1 MEDVVVGISVPYGGS
16 SVTVAVPD
24 ANLVGVF
31 GPKRVAPADEDAVLA
46 RALRGPSG
54 PLGLGEFLAAGSPVV
69 VVNDHTR
76 MTPTAKVLAHLG
88 RALEDRR
95 PTFVVATGSHRAPT
109 EDELRWILGTWY
121 DRHRARTFVHDAR
134 DDAAH
139 ARVGV
144 TERGTEVRLDRRVV
158 EAERLL
164 VIGSVEPH
172 YFAGFTGGRKAL
184 LPGVAAYCSVEQ
196 NHALAMSPGSRALAL
211 AGNPVHEDMAEAA
224 AMLADVPTFA
234 VMTVLDHDNRI
245 HAAAAGDLEA
255 SFEETARVAADVNSV
270 RVPHAADVVVAVASA
285 PLDMDL
291 YQSQKAV
298 EHARMALAEGG
309 TLILVSACDQGI
321 GPPAFVEI
329 IHAVRLGSDA
339 GGGGAGGHMLGRH
352 KAAGLID
359 LMRHADLWA
368 VTRLPDEV
376 IEGIGARP
384 FPSLQGALDAALDRN
399 PGARV
404 LFLMAASTTVPVI
417 G

>member
-1 MEDVVVGISVPYGGS
+1 MSITVPYGGS
-16 SVTVAVPD
+16 TVTVTVPEQ
-24 ANLVGVF
+24 NLVGVF
-31 GPKRVAPADEDAVLA
+31 GPRRVAPADEDAVIA
-46 RALRGPSG
+46 RALREPSG
-54 PLGLGEFLAAGSPVV
+54 PLSLGGFLAGASPVV

-88 RALEDRR
+88 RALEDRS
-95 PTFVVATGSHRAPT
+95 PTFVVATGVHRAPT
-109 EDELRWILGTWY
+109 EDELRVILGAWY
-121 DRHRARTFVHDAR
+121 DRHRTRAFVHDAR
-134 DDAAH
+134 DESALV
-139 ARVGV
+139 RVG
-144 TERGTEVRLDRRVV
+144 TTSRGTEVRLDRRVV

-184 LPGVAAYCSVEQ
+184 LPGVAAYGSVEQ

-224 AMLADVPTFA
+224 AMLARVPTFA

-245 HAAAAGDLEA
+245 HAATAGDLEG
-255 SFEETARVAADVNSV
+255 SFEEAARVAADLNSV
-270 RVPHAADVVVAVASA
+270 RVPCAADVVVAVASS

-298 EHARMALAEGG
+298 EHARMALAKGG
-309 TLILVSACDQGI
+309 TLVLVSACDQGI
-321 GPPAFVEI
+321 GPSAFVEI
-329 IHAVRLGSDA
+329 IHAVRAGSDPGRGA
-339 GGGGAGGHMLGRH
+339 AGGHMLGRH
-352 KAAGLID
+352 KAAGLMD

-368 VTRLPDEV
+368 VTRLPDDV
-376 IEGIGARP
+376 LEGIGARP
-384 FPSLQGALDAALDRN
+384 FRSLQAALDAALARS

-404 LFLMAASTTVPVI
+404 LFLMAASTTVPVV

>member
-1 MEDVVVGISVPYGGS
+1 
-16 SVTVAVPD
+16 
-24 ANLVGVF
+24 
-31 GPKRVAPADEDAVLA
+31 
-46 RALRGPSG
+46 
-54 PLGLGEFLAAGSPVV
+54 
-69 VVNDHTR
+69 
-76 MTPTAKVLAHLG
+76 
-88 RALEDRR
+88 
-95 PTFVVATGSHRAPT
+95 
-109 EDELRWILGTWY
+109 
-121 DRHRARTFVHDAR
+121 
-134 DDAAH
+134 
-139 ARVGV
+139 
-144 TERGTEVRLDRRVV
+144 
-158 EAERLL
+158 
-164 VIGSVEPH
+164 
-172 YFAGFTGGRKAL
+172 
-184 LPGVAAYCSVEQ
+184 
-196 NHALAMSPGSRALAL
+196 MSPGSRALAL